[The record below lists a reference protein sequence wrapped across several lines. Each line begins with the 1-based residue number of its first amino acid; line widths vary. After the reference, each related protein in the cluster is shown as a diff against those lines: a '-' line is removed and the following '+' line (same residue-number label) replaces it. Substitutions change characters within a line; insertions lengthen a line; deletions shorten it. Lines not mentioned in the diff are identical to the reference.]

1 MRQDLANMVYED
13 IGFEDITTQAVIP
26 PGLQVKGRII
36 AKEPGIIAGME
47 LALGIF
53 AHFNITVEKMVE
65 NGENISEGQVIMEIS
80 GDARTILTVERTV
93 LNLLMRMSGI
103 ATLTS
108 KIVKKVR
115 KVNPDVIV
123 AGTRKTT
130 PGLQLF
136 EKNAIRVGGGDTH
149 RFRLDDGVLIKDNHL
164 ALVGGV
170 EEAISRARQ
179 YVSFTKKIEIEVE
192 TLEEALQAARAGAD
206 IIMLD
211 NMSPERIKEVLNA
224 LKEEKLRDKVIIEVS
239 GGINES
245 NIMQFA
251 NMEVDVI
258 STGYITHSARSL
270 DLSLDLDKI
279 HGTHILP
286 GS

>member
-13 IGFEDITTQAVIP
+13 IGFEDITTQGVIP

>member
-224 LKEEKLRDKVIIEVS
+224 LKEEKLHDKVIIEVS

>member
-1 MRQDLANMVYED
+1 MSQDLANMVYED

>member
-26 PGLQVKGRII
+26 PGLQVKGKII

-47 LALGIF
+47 LALDIF
-53 AHFNITVEKMVE
+53 ADFNVTVEPMVE
-65 NGENISEGQVIMEIS
+65 NGENISEGQVILEIS
-80 GDARTILTVERTV
+80 GDPRTILTVERTV

-115 KVNPDVIV
+115 SVNPDATV

-136 EKNAIRVGGGDTH
+136 EKNAIRAGGGDTH

-170 EEAISRARQ
+170 GEAISRARR

-192 TLEEALQAARAGAD
+192 TLEEALQAARAGSD

-211 NMSPERIKEVLNA
+211 NMEPERINQVLKA
-224 LKEEKLRDKVIIEVS
+224 LEDENLRDKVIIEVS
-239 GGINES
+239 GGINEN
-245 NIMQFA
+245 NIVQFA
-251 NMEVDVI
+251 NTKVDVI

-270 DLSLDLDKI
+270 DLSLDLEKI
-279 HGTHILP
+279 H
-286 GS
+286 